1 MKGEGE
7 KGGMPVTGV
16 TERAGLLKGG
26 GGHLSCNMVA
36 PCQKE
41 CYKMDL
47 LRGKVPTDLTFS
59 GA

>member
-26 GGHLSCNMVA
+26 GGREASVL
-36 PCQKE
+36 
-41 CYKMDL
+41 
-47 LRGKVPTDLTFS
+47 
-59 GA
+59 